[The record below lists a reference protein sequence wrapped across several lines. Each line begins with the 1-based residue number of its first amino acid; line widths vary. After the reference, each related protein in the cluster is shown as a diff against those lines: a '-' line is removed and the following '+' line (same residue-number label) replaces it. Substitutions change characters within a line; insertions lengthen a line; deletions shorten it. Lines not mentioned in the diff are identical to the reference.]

1 MNGSV
6 RRKKAATVPRKKAAP
21 DELRRLAEVFR
32 RHGADDP
39 ESWARSQ
46 LEEGIPQ
53 LAIFCFAKALWQGIL
68 DEDDAS
74 WIDAD
79 IEWSKSKPN
88 APCAQS
94 GRALEEMV
102 AKGVSRQA
110 ITDLVRVYQFNALY
124 HASSLLDGSCVV
136 DLPVN
141 DWALHQTNDD
151 GESVATIQ
159 GLHEVLLSLDPTG
172 REMRPKKNA

>member
-1 MNGSV
+1 MS
-6 RRKKAATVPRKKAAP
+6 RQKANP
-21 DELRRLAEVFR
+21 DELRRLTEVFQKY
-32 RHGADDP
+32 GANDP

-53 LAIFCFAKALWQGIL
+53 LAIFCFAMALWEGIIG
-68 DEDDAS
+68 EDDTS
-74 WIDAD
+74 WIDVD
-79 IEWSKSKPN
+79 IQWAKSKPT

-94 GRALEEMV
+94 GRALEEML
-102 AKGVSRQA
+102 AKGVSPQA

-124 HASSLLDGSCVV
+124 HACALIDGSRAV

-141 DWALHQTNDD
+141 NWTLHQTAEN
-151 GESVATIQ
+151 GENVAIIQ

-172 REMRPKKNA
+172 REMRPKTNA